1 MLHAH
6 FVNFASIRLSSLV
19 NEYHFLLAALFRSY
33 GKMLA
38 LGDQGGCLAYAIAI
52 VSSLCVEELFY
63 SLDTDAVKDKKEE
76 EAARAAEEEEQEAAK
91 KKKEADG
98 EDEPA
103 AAKSERESKEE
114 KRRRDEVCQCVCCYL
129 CKILIEFST
138 HCLVRFSCLV
148 SLQFFPCSCT
158 MTKHPL

>member
-1 MLHAH
+1 L
-6 FVNFASIRLSSLV
+6 FVFCR
-19 NEYHFLLAALFRSY
+19 Y

-76 EAARAAEEEEQEAAK
+76 EAARAAEEEEAEAAK
-91 KKKEADG
+91 KKREADGG

-114 KRRRDEVCQCVCCYL
+114 KRRRDEVCHLAYPHL
-129 CKILIEFST
+129 GETPIE
-138 HCLVRFSCLV
+138 
-148 SLQFFPCSCT
+148 Q
-158 MTKHPL
+158 

>member
-1 MLHAH
+1 
-6 FVNFASIRLSSLV
+6 
-19 NEYHFLLAALFRSY
+19 
-33 GKMLA
+33 MLA

-76 EAARAAEEEEQEAAK
+76 EAEAAK

-98 EDEPA
+98 GEEEPA

-114 KRRRDEVCQCVCCYL
+114 KRRRDEVCRFACL
-129 CKILIEFST
+129 HLDEILAELSA
-138 HCLVRFSCLV
+138 HC
-148 SLQFFPCSCT
+148 
-158 MTKHPL
+158 